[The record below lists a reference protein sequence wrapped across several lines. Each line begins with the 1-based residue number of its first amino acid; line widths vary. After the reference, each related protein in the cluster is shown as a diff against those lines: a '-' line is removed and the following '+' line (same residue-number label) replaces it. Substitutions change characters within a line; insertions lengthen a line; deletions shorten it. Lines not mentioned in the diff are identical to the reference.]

1 MPVRPDFL
9 SDRLIDRICF
19 VLEKCN
25 RFETKDIYEVLLFDE
40 FQLDEGFKYKVVLDN
55 PNLNVENA
63 VTLVN
68 SKLLSVKVRT
78 TIWKQFHNVLYNDI
92 LKAKISNTV
101 PVCKYC
107 TEVDVNRVHLYF
119 SCVKNNGCGRIF
131 MKILQ
136 VFGQFEEN
144 DVLNMNFD
152 VEIPQ
157 LAWFIAN
164 YLHYMQNNSEN
175 CNPGHFKQFLL
186 AEFEVVRRSKFCDG
200 SLEIEMNNLIQI
212 SDQ

>member
-1 MPVRPDFL
+1 M
-9 SDRLIDRICF
+9 SI
-19 VLEKCN
+19 
-25 RFETKDIYEVLLFDE
+25 E
-40 FQLDEGFKYKVVLDN
+40 FTF
-55 PNLNVENA
+55 
-63 VTLVN
+63 
-68 SKLLSVKVRT
+68 
-78 TIWKQFHNVLYNDI
+78 
-92 LKAKISNTV
+92 IS
-101 PVCKYC
+101 P
-107 TEVDVNRVHLYF
+107 
-119 SCVKNNGCGRIF
+119 GCGRIVK
-131 MKILQ
+131 KILQ

-186 AEFEVVRRSKFCDG
+186 AEVVRRSKFCDG